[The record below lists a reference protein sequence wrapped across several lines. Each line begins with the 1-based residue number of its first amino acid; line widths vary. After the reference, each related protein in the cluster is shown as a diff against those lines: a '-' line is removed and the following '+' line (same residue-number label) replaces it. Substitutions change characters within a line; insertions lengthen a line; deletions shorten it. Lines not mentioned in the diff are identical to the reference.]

1 MLFAW
6 SCQSHFMVLSSAC
19 QDVINAKL
27 LNSKWLDHMS
37 EFLSENLHFPNSNM
51 FQLNFDLHSKRKHL
65 CSTFQSICCQWGLWM
80 ISFIK
85 LKRAILANQIAFN
98 WLATWESAGV
108 TVVQDDW
115 KLRSEKRLISL
126 LLPPGKLAVVQDTAP
141 PDRDNAARFSAED
154 SFDAH
159 VVVDFSVAQIEKCG
173 VFCSENHYLY

>member
-6 SCQSHFMVLSSAC
+6 SCQSHFMVMSSAC

-37 EFLSENLHFPNSNM
+37 EFLSESLHFVNSNM
-51 FQLNFDLHSKRKHL
+51 FQLIFDLHCSKRKHL
-65 CSTFQSICCQWGLWM
+65 CSTFQSLCCQCALWI

-98 WLATWESAGV
+98 QLATCWKSAGV
-108 TVVQDDW
+108 TVVQGDW

-126 LLPPGKLAVVQDTAP
+126 LPPGKVAVVQDTAP
-141 PDRDNAARFSAED
+141 PDRDNAARFSA
-154 SFDAH
+154 
-159 VVVDFSVAQIEKCG
+159 SVH
-173 VFCSENHYLY
+173 CSGGQLRCPRSCWC